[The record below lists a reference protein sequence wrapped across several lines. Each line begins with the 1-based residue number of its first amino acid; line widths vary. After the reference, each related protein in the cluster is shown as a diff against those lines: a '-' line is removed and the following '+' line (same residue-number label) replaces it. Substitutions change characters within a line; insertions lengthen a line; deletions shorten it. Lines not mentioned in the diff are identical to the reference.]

1 MLLVKLIEPPCTE
14 RYARWCERSE
24 ILIRENFLLLDF
36 IRIPK
41 LLLTGKRY
49 RKLSCEAKVLY
60 GFLLDRMSLSAENEW
75 FDDEGRVF
83 VYCTISE
90 AAEEVIGCGEKKACS
105 VFKELEEI
113 ELIERKRQ
121 GLNKPNLIYVL
132 DFSEEV
138 SDGHFRNCPN
148 DNSRNVDKSNQE
160 LSERQTNNTKF
171 NKTEFSDTESSQVLS
186 NDEGYAD
193 EGRDRTGQDFD
204 NYSAI
209 RSYIANQISLDAL
222 RVDYSDNPL
231 VDELYELIVDVVT
244 SSKKEIVICGEKK
257 PMSIVR
263 SQFMKLNMFNIAF
276 VLERLE
282 ETKPK
287 IGNIKSYLLTTL
299 YNSLLTTSSYYRT
312 RCNNEIFRNE
322 GGLNNE

>member
-1 MLLVKLIEPPCTE
+1 MSKKYFYGRRQADLF
-14 RYARWCERSE
+14 S
-24 ILIRENFLLLDF
+24 F

-138 SDGHFRNCPN
+138 SDGHFWNCPN

-186 NDEGYAD
+186 NDEGYVD
-193 EGRDRTGQDFD
+193 EGRDRTRQDFD

-209 RSYIANQISLDAL
+209 RCYIANQISLDAL

-322 GGLNNE
+322 GGLTNE

>member
-1 MLLVKLIEPPCTE
+1 MSKKYFYGRRQADLF
-14 RYARWCERSE
+14 S
-24 ILIRENFLLLDF
+24 F

-186 NDEGYAD
+186 NDEGYVD
-193 EGRDRTGQDFD
+193 EGRDRTRQDYD

-209 RSYIANQISLDAL
+209 RCYIANQISLDAL

-322 GGLNNE
+322 GGLTNE

>member
-1 MLLVKLIEPPCTE
+1 MSKKYFYGRRQADLF
-14 RYARWCERSE
+14 S
-24 ILIRENFLLLDF
+24 F

-186 NDEGYAD
+186 NDEGYVD
-193 EGRDRTGQDFD
+193 EGRDRTRQDFD

-209 RSYIANQISLDAL
+209 RSYIANQISLEAL
-222 RVDYSDNPL
+222 KVDYSDNPL

-322 GGLNNE
+322 GGQNNE

>member
-1 MLLVKLIEPPCTE
+1 MSKKYFYGRRQADLF
-14 RYARWCERSE
+14 S
-24 ILIRENFLLLDF
+24 F

-160 LSERQTNNTKF
+160 LSERQTNKTKF
-171 NKTEFSDTESSQVLS
+171 NKTEFSDTESSHVLS
-186 NDEGYAD
+186 NDEGYVD
-193 EGRDRTGQDFD
+193 EGRDRTRQDFD

-209 RSYIANQISLDAL
+209 RCYIANQISLDAL
-222 RVDYSDNPL
+222 RVDYLDNPL

-322 GGLNNE
+322 GGQNNE

>member
-1 MLLVKLIEPPCTE
+1 MSKKYFYGRRQADLF
-14 RYARWCERSE
+14 S
-24 ILIRENFLLLDF
+24 F

-41 LLLTGKRY
+41 LLLTGKKY

-148 DNSRNVDKSNQE
+148 DISRNVDKSNQE
-160 LSERQTNNTKF
+160 LSEIQTNNTKF

-186 NDEGYAD
+186 NDEGYVD
-193 EGRDRTGQDFD
+193 EGRDRTRQDFD
-204 NYSAI
+204 NYYAI
-209 RSYIANQISLDAL
+209 RCYIAKQISLDAL

>member
-1 MLLVKLIEPPCTE
+1 MSKKYFYGRRQADLF
-14 RYARWCERSE
+14 S
-24 ILIRENFLLLDF
+24 F

-186 NDEGYAD
+186 NDEGYVD
-193 EGRDRTGQDFD
+193 EGRDRTRQDFD

-209 RSYIANQISLDAL
+209 RCYIAKQISLDAL

-282 ETKPK
+282 ETKSK

-322 GGLNNE
+322 GGQNNE

>member
-1 MLLVKLIEPPCTE
+1 MSKKYFYGRRQADLF
-14 RYARWCERSE
+14 S
-24 ILIRENFLLLDF
+24 F

-41 LLLTGKRY
+41 LLLTGKKY

-90 AAEEVIGCGEKKACS
+90 AAEEVIGCGEKKTCS

-186 NDEGYAD
+186 NDEGYVD
-193 EGRDRTGQDFD
+193 EGRDRTRQDYD

-209 RSYIANQISLDAL
+209 RCYIANQISLDAL

-322 GGLNNE
+322 GGQNNE

>member
-1 MLLVKLIEPPCTE
+1 MSKKYFYGRRQADLF
-14 RYARWCERSE
+14 S
-24 ILIRENFLLLDF
+24 F
-36 IRIPK
+36 IRIPQ
-41 LLLTGKRY
+41 LLLTEDRFDN
-49 RKLSCEAKVLY
+49 LSCEAMVLY
-60 GFLLDRMSLSAENEW
+60 GLVLNRMCLSAENGW

-83 VYCTISE
+83 VYWKVDD
-90 AAEEVIGCGEKKACS
+90 AAKKIKCHPKKAGK
-105 VFKELEEI
+105 VFKELEEF

-121 GLNKPNLIYVL
+121 GLTKPNLIYVL

-171 NKTEFSDTESSQVLS
+171 NKTEFSDTESSLVLS
-186 NDEGYAD
+186 SDEGYVD
-193 EGRDRTGQDFD
+193 EGPDRTRQDYD

-209 RSYIANQISLDAL
+209 RCYIANQISLDAL

-276 VLERLE
+276 MLERLE

-312 RCNNEIFRNE
+312 RCNNEIFKNE

>member
-1 MLLVKLIEPPCTE
+1 MSKKYFYGRRQADLF
-14 RYARWCERSE
+14 S
-24 ILIRENFLLLDF
+24 F

-171 NKTEFSDTESSQVLS
+171 NKTEFSDTESSLVLS
-186 NDEGYAD
+186 SDEGYVD
-193 EGRDRTGQDFD
+193 EGPDRTRQDYD

-209 RSYIANQISLDAL
+209 RCYIANQISRDAL

-299 YNSLLTTSSYYRT
+299 YYSLLTTSSYYRT
-312 RCNNEIFRNE
+312 RCNNEIFKNE

>member
-1 MLLVKLIEPPCTE
+1 MSKKYFYGRRQADLF
-14 RYARWCERSE
+14 S
-24 ILIRENFLLLDF
+24 F

-171 NKTEFSDTESSQVLS
+171 NKTEFSDTESSLVLS
-186 NDEGYAD
+186 SDEGYVD
-193 EGRDRTGQDFD
+193 EGPDRTGQDFD

-263 SQFMKLNMFNIAF
+263 SQFIKLNMFNIAF

-322 GGLNNE
+322 GGQNNE